1 MTNAVVAPIVIP
13 AMLSPNDPSKKQY
26 GIGLV
31 YGSILEFAG
40 GSVVQN
46 AEIVANSKVAY
57 KKKSQRSS
65 AQRSTPTGL
74 SLGQE
79 KRTTTFTCC
88 TLSFISSLVVFQ
100 AGV

>member
-1 MTNAVVAPIVIP
+1 MTNAVVEPIVIP

-57 KKKSQRSS
+57 KKNKEP
-65 AQRSTPTGL
+65 ALKRSTPTEL